1 MKLSKSRSKSRSRSR
16 SMRGGT
22 VMPSEYFGV
31 NSGRYMSDPPT
42 NQAGPYGDYVAQS
55 FGQQGPHQNAVG
67 PNLFVS
73 PNSSTQQTGGARRRR
88 RVRRNTRTRTRRTK
102 NGCGSSSKKRRSRS
116 RRNRR
121 TRR

>member
-1 MKLSKSRSKSRSRSR
+1 MKLSKSRSKSRSR

-42 NQAGPYGDYVAQS
+42 NQAGPYGDYIAQS

-73 PNSSTQQTGGARRRR
+73 PNTANQQTGGARRRR
-88 RVRRNTRTRTRRTK
+88 RVRRNTRRTVRTRRTK
-102 NGCGSSSKKRRSRS
+102 KYCGSGSKKGRS
-116 RRNRR
+116 RRNRSS
-121 TRR
+121 RR